1 MKCAIFGDFTKLYLV
16 NGDYLD
22 MRSLASLKNESCWIS
37 WYLIS
42 VEPKRISTNWWGFN
56 TDAIL
61 SVALNILVP
70 LRTSASRQP
79 NDHLRFIK
87 CIQYIIWIRSLH
99 IRGFVRQ
106 QGFLL
111 FSQRSTNWSRSWLFT
126 LFAFVPSLC
135 SSSPPL
141 LSILVFIN
149 IHRRGITW

>member
-1 MKCAIFGDFTKLYLV
+1 MNNNKKINLMGKFKCAIFGIFTKLYLV

-70 LRTSASRQP
+70 LRTSAKRQP
-79 NDHLRFIK
+79 NDHLKMINDMNVWNGDINVQQFEF
-87 CIQYIIWIRSLH
+87 STHELH
-99 IRGFVRQ
+99 
-106 QGFLL
+106 
-111 FSQRSTNWSRSWLFT
+111 TNCRKS
-126 LFAFVPSLC
+126 VG
-135 SSSPPL
+135 
-141 LSILVFIN
+141 N
-149 IHRRGITW
+149 

>member
-1 MKCAIFGDFTKLYLV
+1 MSDVLIFGYLVKWTTTKNLMGKFKCAIFGDFTKLYLV

-70 LRTSASRQP
+70 LRTSAKRQP
-79 NDHLRFIK
+79 NDHLKMI
-87 CIQYIIWIRSLH
+87 YDMNIWN
-99 IRGFVRQ
+99 GDTKVQ
-106 QGFLL
+106 
-111 FSQRSTNWSRSWLFT
+111 
-126 LFAFVPSLC
+126 
-135 SSSPPL
+135 
-141 LSILVFIN
+141 
-149 IHRRGITW
+149 